1 MIAILSPPSPMF
13 LSICWNLAFSL
24 IATIEFLQAG
34 RLQRAHVIYHR
45 YHFRYPCSKR
55 TTARGRAKM
64 LVLRC
69 SGKKRRPSLK
79 ATTVLEG
86 SDGTH
91 DWEALVDFSY
101 VWTRNG
107 WSNWEHFCVGMYLS
121 IYYNIIYIYIYI
133 YILYNYIHIYIC
145 IYIIIYIYIY
155 IYIHIYNYIH
165 NIYIY
170 NYIHNIYIYIIIYII
185 YIYNYTY
192 IYIYI

>member
-1 MIAILSPPSPMF
+1 MLKSSLLFNCDHWIPSSRTTAEGP
-13 LSICWNLAFSL
+13 CNL
-24 IATIEFLQAG
+24 
-34 RLQRAHVIYHR
+34 R
-45 YHFRYPCSKR
+45 YHFRYPCSKK

-121 IYYNIIYIYIYI
+121 IYYNIY
-133 YILYNYIHIYIC
+133 YN
-145 IYIIIYIYIY
+145 IYIY
-155 IYIHIYNYIH
+155 IYIHTSIIIYYIYKYNYIH
-165 NIYIY
+165 NIY
-170 NYIHNIYIYIIIYII
+170 NHIHNIYI
-185 YIYNYTY
+185 
-192 IYIYI
+192 